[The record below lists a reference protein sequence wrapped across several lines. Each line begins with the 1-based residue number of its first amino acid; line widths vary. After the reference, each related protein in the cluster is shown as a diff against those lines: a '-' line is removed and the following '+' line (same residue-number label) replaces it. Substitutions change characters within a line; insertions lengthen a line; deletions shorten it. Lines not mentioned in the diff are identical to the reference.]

1 MADKERDQ
9 RRMTRRRK
17 VWGNASVDRAD
28 ASKTAF
34 DAEFQEFITRHVWGE
49 RTARCG
55 ARP

>member
-17 VWGNASVDRAD
+17 VLGNASVDRAD

-34 DAEFQEFITRHVWGE
+34 ITRYASGE

>member
-17 VWGNASVDRAD
+17 VLGNASVDRAD